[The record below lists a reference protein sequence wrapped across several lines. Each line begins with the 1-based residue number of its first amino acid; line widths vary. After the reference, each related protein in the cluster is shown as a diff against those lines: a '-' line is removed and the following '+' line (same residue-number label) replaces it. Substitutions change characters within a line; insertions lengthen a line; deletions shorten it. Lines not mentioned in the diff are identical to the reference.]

1 MKKLHGLLWH
11 REPKTQPI
19 EFVEKNY
26 DNYEEMYKAINWE
39 WDYWKIYLFA
49 TENARED
56 MTTLYNMWLDSCLF
70 DDNITDNG

>member
-1 MKKLHGLLWH
+1 M
-11 REPKTQPI
+11 QPQK
-19 EFVEKNY
+19 FVVKNHE
-26 DNYEEMYKAINWE
+26 NYETMYCENNNINNNNGDASDRVSE
-39 WDYWKIYLFA
+39 KVYLYA